1 MPKTSQGAPLLSV
14 DAYVRTLELELVKAR
29 GAAIEWKHKHD
40 QLEKAYTALHSLA
53 ERAVDA
59 GVDGFYVQRLEDENR
74 KLRLVREVLKDREGA
89 EIDRE
94 GAEMYVLYENWTTKE
109 YEG

>member
-1 MPKTSQGAPLLSV
+1 MPKNTETPFSL
-14 DAYVRTLELELVKAR
+14 DAYVRSLELELVKAR
-29 GAAIEWKHKHD
+29 GAATEWKYKHD
-40 QLEKAYTALHSLA
+40 QLEKAYTALHTLA
-53 ERAVDA
+53 EKAVDA

-89 EIDRE
+89 E
-94 GAEMYVLYENWTTKE
+94 MYVLYENWTTKE